1 MITINVCYAMPKKQ
15 VEICLEVE
23 ENCTIAIAI
32 KRSGILQK
40 FPEINLTRA
49 RVGIYGKINS
59 LEASVRDG
67 DRIEIYR
74 SLLIEPKK
82 ARLLRA
88 QRLSFEGLQRT
99 K

>member
-1 MITINVCYAMPKKQ
+1 MITISVCYAMPTKQ

-23 ENCTIAIAI
+23 ENCTIAMAI
-32 KRSGILQK
+32 RRSGILQK
-40 FPEINLTRA
+40 FPEINLAKA
-49 RVGIYGKINS
+49 RVGIYSKTTS
-59 LEASVRDG
+59 LEANVRAD

-74 SLLIEPKK
+74 SLLIDPKK

-88 QRLSFEGLQRT
+88 QRLSSEHLQRA